1 MKKLIYLLACI
12 LTLSLAVSVVVADQ
26 DDDIKKHPGYVDF
39 SGINFPADAEETV
52 EVTIRGPILKFVAN
66 ITHDE
71 DRSLSRVLAQ
81 LHLIRVNTCSVENSD
96 LKKLRD
102 EIRKMESKLKKEKW
116 EKIVRVT
123 KRDEHVN
130 IFVKSSNSNHFDG
143 LVIMAVDDD
152 DEAVFVNIVGEVDW
166 ETLGKI
172 GRKFEIE
179 KLEDLDY
186 D

>member
-1 MKKLIYLLACI
+1 MKKLIYLLTCV
-12 LTLSLAVSVVVADQ
+12 LMLSLVVSVVAVDQ
-26 DDDIKKHPGYVDF
+26 DENMKKHPGYFDF

-81 LHLIRVNTCSVENSD
+81 LRLIRVNTFSIEHSD
-96 LKKLRD
+96 LKNLRD
-102 EIRKMESKLKKEKW
+102 EIKKMESKLSKDKW

-123 KRDEHVN
+123 KRDDHVN

-166 ETLGKI
+166 KTLGKI

-186 D
+186 N